1 MHEEMN
7 RHCVEIWNNCLKMIR
22 ENTQPQ
28 SYKTWFEPIKPLAFK
43 GETLT
48 IQVPSQFFFEYLE
61 SHYVDLLKLAI
72 SRVIG
77 PSGKLQY
84 SIVMDNSDADHPYG
98 INVPPTDKS
107 NTKNPSV
114 RIPLDL
120 DSNDEKKFLNPFVV
134 PGIKKINVES
144 QLNENYSF
152 DNFVEG
158 ECNRMARVAGMAVA
172 KNPGKSF
179 NPLFVF
185 SETGLGKTHLCH
197 AIGLETKKHHPN
209 LIVLYVNAEQFIQ
222 QFMTSCKNKTREDF
236 VRFYQMIDVLII
248 DDIQFFEGKAKTQ
261 DTLFHIFNHL
271 HQNKKQ
277 LIFTCDKPAFELKD
291 TEQRIISRFQ
301 WGLISEMQAPD
312 VITRINILK
321 RKAYNDG
328 IEIPD
333 EVIDYVASRVK
344 ANVREMEGLFIS
356 LMAQSSL
363 NKKAITIEMA
373 RQLIDRFVNSTTQEI
388 SIEYI
393 IKIVNDR
400 LNVTMEDFLSKSKK
414 REMVLA
420 RQLSMYF
427 AKKYTKCSLA
437 MIGKECGNKD
447 HSTVSY
453 AIRTIGDLIE
463 KDKQVRALV
472 SEIEKNIC

>member
-1 MHEEMN
+1 
-7 RHCVEIWNNCLKMIR
+7 MIR

-28 SYKTWFEPIKPLAFK
+28 SFKTWFEPIRPLAFD

-48 IQVPSQFFFEYLE
+48 IQVPSQFFYEYLE

-72 SRVIG
+72 SKVIG
-77 PSGKLQY
+77 ATGKLQY
-84 SIVMDNSDADHPYG
+84 SIVMDNSDVEHPYG
-98 INVPPTDKS
+98 INVPTTDKS
-107 NTKNPSV
+107 NTINPSV
-114 RIPLDL
+114 RVPLDL
-120 DSNDEKKFLNPFVV
+120 DSEDEKKVLNPFVV

-144 QLNENYSF
+144 QLNENHSF
-152 DNFVEG
+152 DNFIQG
-158 ECNRMARVAGMAVA
+158 ECNRTACVAGMAVA
-172 KNPGKSF
+172 KNPGVSF
-179 NPLFVF
+179 NPLFIF
-185 SETGLGKTHLCH
+185 SQTGLGKTHLCH

-209 LIVLYVNAEQFIQ
+209 LIVLYVNSEQFIQ
-222 QFMTSCKNKTREDF
+222 QFMASCKNKTREDF

-271 HQNKKQ
+271 QQNKKQ

-291 TEQRIISRFQ
+291 MEQRMISRFQ
-301 WGLISEMQAPD
+301 WGLMTDLQMPD
-312 VITRINILK
+312 IETRVNILK
-321 RKAYNDG
+321 RKAYSDG
-328 IEIPD
+328 IEISD

-344 ANVREMEGLFIS
+344 TNVREMEGLFIS

-363 NKKAITIEMA
+363 NKKEITIDMA
-373 RQLIDRFVNSTTQEI
+373 RQLIDRFVNSSTQEI

-393 IKIVNDR
+393 INVVNDR
-400 LNVTMEDFLSKSKK
+400 LNVTLEEFMSKSKK

-427 AKKYTKCSLA
+427 AKKYTKCSLSV
-437 MIGKECGNKD
+437 IGKKCGNKD
-447 HSTVSY
+447 HSTVIYS
-453 AIRTIGDLIE
+453 INNIENFIE
-463 KDKQVRALV
+463 KDKQIRALA